1 MEAEK
6 RTGRRVNL
14 RALVI
19 GGYGTFGGRLC
30 DLLADEPRLT
40 LIVAGRSLAKAE
52 AFAAKPSRAKR
63 IAVQFDRTGDV
74 AEQIRVLRPDIVV
87 DASGPFQAYG
97 EYRYAVVDGALAA
110 GADYIDLADA
120 ADFVTGICT
129 RDDRARTAGCFALS
143 GASSF
148 PVLTSAAVR
157 ALAADLDAVETITA
171 GIAPSPYAGVGIN
184 VIRAIASYA
193 GKPVP
198 ITRDGKPAS
207 GVGLVDSRV
216 RTINVPGSAPLNRI
230 RFSLVDVPDLTT
242 LATAWPGVREV
253 WVGAG
258 PTPAILHRAL
268 SALAMLVHWQVLPS
282 LLPLA
287 GLMDRVVN
295 RVRWGEHRGGM
306 FVEVE
311 GRQDG
316 RRVTRTWH
324 MIAEGEAG
332 PLIPS
337 MAAEMLIRRCLDGV
351 RPESGARPADRSL
364 ELADYEK
371 AFAPRGIV
379 SAAVSSDAAG
389 VLYQE
394 LLGPAFGRLPKTL
407 QAAHLVFGRLD
418 LAGVAEA
425 RRGRGGLASLV
436 AALFR
441 FPAEGSD
448 VPVSVTMMRMDGH
461 EEWTR
466 DFGGSCFASTQELGT
481 GRYEGLLVERFGP
494 IAFAMA
500 VMVEGG
506 RLTLVQRKW
515 SIFGVPMPR
524 MLLPTGT
531 AYEEE
536 ADGRFTFNVDISL
549 PLVGTIVGYRGWL
562 LPKR

>member
-1 MEAEK
+1 
-6 RTGRRVNL
+6 VNL
-14 RALVI
+14 RVLVI

-30 DLLADEPRLT
+30 ALLADEPRLT

-63 IAVQFDRTGDV
+63 IAARFDRDGDV
-74 AEQIRVLRPDIVV
+74 AQQIRVLRPDIVV
-87 DASGPFQAYG
+87 DASGPFQTYD
-97 EYRYAVVDGALAA
+97 ENRYALVDGALAA

-120 ADFVTGICT
+120 AGFVMGICT

-157 ALAADLDAVETITA
+157 ALAADLDSVDTITA

-193 GKPVP
+193 GKTVPV
-198 ITRDGKPAS
+198 TRGGEPAS
-207 GVGLVDSRV
+207 GIGLVDSRV
-216 RTINVPGSAPLNRI
+216 YTINVPGRVPLKRI
-230 RFSLVDVPDLTT
+230 RFSLVDVPDLTV
-242 LATAWPGVREV
+242 LAVAWPHVREV

-268 SALAMLVHWQVLPS
+268 SSLAMLVHWRILPS
-282 LLPLA
+282 LLPFA
-287 GLMDRVVN
+287 GLMDWVVN

-306 FVEVE
+306 FVEVK

-316 RRVTRTWH
+316 RTVTRKWH

-351 RPESGARPADRSL
+351 RPEPGARPADRSL

-371 AFAPRGIV
+371 AFVSHGIV
-379 SAAVSSDAAG
+379 SAAGSSDAAG
-389 VLYQE
+389 VLYQD
-394 LLGPAFGRLPKTL
+394 LLGTAFARLPTTL
-407 QAAHLVFGRLD
+407 QTAHLVFGRLE
-418 LAGVAEA
+418 LAGVAEVE
-425 RRGRGGLASLV
+425 RGRGVLAPLV

-441 FPAEGSD
+441 FPAAGKD
-448 VPVSVTMMRMDGH
+448 IPVMVTMVRTDGR

-466 DFGGSCFASTQELGT
+466 DFGGSRFASTQELGT
-481 GRYEGLLVERFGP
+481 GRQEGLLVERFGP

-500 VMVEGG
+500 VVVEGG
-506 RLTLVQRKW
+506 RLRLVQRRW
-515 SIFGVPMPR
+515 SVFGIPMPR
-524 MLLPTGT
+524 ALLPTGV

-536 ADGRFTFNVDISL
+536 IDGRFTFDVDISL
-549 PLVGTIVGYRGWL
+549 PLIGTIVRYRGWL
-562 LPKR
+562 APRRQTPG